1 MVRTV
6 KISTKGRYALRV
18 MLDLAQRRDEGFIS
32 LKDISKRQDI
42 SKKYLEQIVP
52 ALSKAGMLVAN
63 RGFLGGYRL
72 ADTPDKYTVG
82 EILRLTEGSLAPIAC
97 LEREPNDC
105 PHCSECITLSMWQG
119 LYGVITDYLNGIT
132 LQDMLDK
139 YKESGNFDYVI

>member
-1 MVRTV
+1 M

-52 ALSKAGMLVAN
+52 ALSKSGMLIAN
-63 RGFLGGYRL
+63 RGFLGGYKL
-72 ADTPDKYTVG
+72 ASEPKDYTVG

-97 LEREPNDC
+97 LEREKNDC
-105 PHCSECITLSMWQG
+105 PRCSECITLPMWQG
-119 LYGVITDYLNGIT
+119 LYDTITEYLNGIT

-139 YKESGNFDYVI
+139 SEKEGNFDYMI

>member
-1 MVRTV
+1 
-6 KISTKGRYALRV
+6 

-52 ALSKAGMLVAN
+52 ALSKSGMLIAN
-63 RGFLGGYRL
+63 RGFLGGYKL
-72 ADTPDKYTVG
+72 ASEPKDYTVG

-97 LEREPNDC
+97 LEREKNDC
-105 PHCSECITLSMWQG
+105 PRCSECITLPMWQG
-119 LYGVITDYLNGIT
+119 LYDTITEYLNGIT

-139 YKESGNFDYVI
+139 SEKEGNFDYMI